1 MRTRTILFLV
11 FLSSSLT
18 SLASAQQA
26 AAPAGAQPLPDLP
39 AVPPPSPALPANA
52 PRPPPP
58 VASSQPG
65 SVTAQPPP
73 PSANPA
79 NPQAQPGSPQGTP
92 LPVSAQPPLTPPPAE
107 ADDAAAPYGG
117 REAMWRLEVG
127 YRGSF
132 VPNSGYDAF
141 STNDS
146 LPEFSVAA
154 TRTLL
159 TAHPISLAAGL
170 AWDFGSSSATD
181 RGDHAW
187 LGIQRLTVPLEGR
200 AHFGVWGYAFLR
212 AAPGALSLH
221 TEIDDAA
228 APAAL
233 SKTTWLFA
241 TDLSAGYA
249 FLAWPRT
256 GQAPRQV
263 HLWLQADGGYSWVA
277 QERLDL
283 GPALA
288 SGDARI
294 ASGVDLGNISLSG
307 PFFRV
312 AAAASF

>member
-11 FLSSSLT
+11 FLSSSVA
-18 SLASAQQA
+18 SAASAQQA
-26 AAPAGAQPLPDLP
+26 ASPAGTQPLPDLP
-39 AVPPPSPALPANA
+39 AGAPPSPALPAA
-52 PRPPPP
+52 TPLPPPG
-58 VASSQPG
+58 ASSQPR

-73 PSANPA
+73 SA
-79 NPQAQPGSPQGTP
+79 NPQALPASPEG
-92 LPVSAQPPLTPPPAE
+92 TPPPMSAAPQPTLPPAE
-107 ADDAAAPYGG
+107 GDDTAAPYRG

-132 VPNSGYDAF
+132 VPDSGYDAF
-141 STNDS
+141 STNNS

-154 TRTLL
+154 TRTLF
-159 TAHPISLAAGL
+159 TARPISFAAGL

-221 TEIDDAA
+221 SEVDDAA

-256 GQAPRQV
+256 GPAPRQV
-263 HLWLQADGGYSWVA
+263 NLWLQADGGYSWVA

-283 GPALA
+283 GPTLA

-294 ASGVDLGNISLSG
+294 ASGIDLGTLSLSG

>member
-11 FLSSSLT
+11 FLSSSVA
-18 SLASAQQA
+18 SAASAQQA
-26 AAPAGAQPLPDLP
+26 ASPASTQPLPDLP
-39 AVPPPSPALPANA
+39 AGAPPSLPATTPLPPPG
-52 PRPPPP
+52 
-58 VASSQPG
+58 ASSQPR
-65 SVTAQPPP
+65 SLTSPPP
-73 PSANPA
+73 LSA
-79 NPQAQPGSPQGTP
+79 NPQALPASPEGTP
-92 LPVSAQPPLTPPPAE
+92 PMSAAPQPTLPPAE
-107 ADDAAAPYGG
+107 VDDTAAPYRG
-117 REAMWRLEVG
+117 RDAMWRLEVG

-141 STNDS
+141 STNNS
-146 LPEFSVAA
+146 LPELSVAA
-154 TRTLL
+154 TRTLF
-159 TAHPISLAAGL
+159 TAHPISFAAGL

-221 TEIDDAA
+221 SEVDDAA

-256 GQAPRQV
+256 GPAPRQV
-263 HLWLQADGGYSWVA
+263 NLWLQADGGYSWVA

-283 GPALA
+283 GPTLA

-294 ASGVDLGNISLSG
+294 ASGIDLGTLSLSG

>member
-1 MRTRTILFLV
+1 MRVRTILFLV
-11 FLSSSLT
+11 FLSSSAA
-18 SLASAQQA
+18 SLAGAQQV
-26 AAPAGAQPLPDLP
+26 AAPATARPLPDLP
-39 AVPPPSPALPANA
+39 AGAPPSPALPATA
-52 PRPPPP
+52 PPPP
-58 VASSQPG
+58 PAGASSQPL
-65 SVTAQPPP
+65 SVTAPTPA
-73 PSANPA
+73 PSAI
-79 NPQAQPGSPQGTP
+79 PQALPASPEGTP
-92 LPVSAQPPLTPPPAE
+92 PPVSAQPPQTLPPAE

-117 REAMWRLEVG
+117 RLAMWRLEVG

-154 TRTLL
+154 TRTLF
-159 TAHPISLAAGL
+159 TAHPVSFAAGL

-221 TEIDDAA
+221 SEIDDAA

-256 GQAPRQV
+256 GPAPRQV
-263 HLWLQADGGYSWVA
+263 NLWLQADGGYSWVA

-294 ASGVDLGNISLSG
+294 ASGVDLGTISLSG